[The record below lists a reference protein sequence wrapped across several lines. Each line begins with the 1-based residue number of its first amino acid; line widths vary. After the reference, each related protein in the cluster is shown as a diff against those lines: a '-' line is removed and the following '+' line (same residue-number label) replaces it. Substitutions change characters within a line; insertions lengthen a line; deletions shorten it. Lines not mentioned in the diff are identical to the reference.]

1 MLQIKQIVSDQEY
14 IVKFFIELSECKT
27 HVSKIKNFDKYKDE
41 FSKTKLKKLSNI
53 IKIADIVSKG
63 YMTFEQHTKF
73 VKEGLKQ
80 YEEQVYELEKIKKE
94 KEKLEEIKKEKIKER
109 ERLNHIKNAKK
120 FKAIKKMKFLGN
132 KRNFGDSRNN
142 YNMTKELICS
152 IDEFIFHKRDVKLF
166 NGYDSFFNNMQN
178 KISESKLNANGLNVN
193 KNIIL

>member
-27 HVSKIKNFDKYKDE
+27 NVSKIKNFDKYKDE

-73 VKEGLKQ
+73 VKEGLKL
-80 YEEQVYELEKIKKE
+80 YEEQIYELEKIKKE

>member
-1 MLQIKQIVSDQEY
+1 M
-14 IVKFFIELSECKT
+14 SECKINIT
-27 HVSKIKNFDKYKDE
+27 KIRAFDKYKEE

-63 YMTFEQHTKF
+63 YMTFEQHSKF
-73 VKEGLKQ
+73 VKEGFKL
-80 YEEQVYELEKIKKE
+80 YDEQISELEKIKRE

-109 ERLNHIKNAKK
+109 ERLNHIRNAKK

-132 KRNFGDSRNN
+132 KRNLGESRNN

-166 NGYDSFFNNMQN
+166 NGYDSFFNNMKA
-178 KISESKLNANGLNVN
+178 KIIESKLNTNGLNVR
-193 KNIIL
+193 KNILRYNLL

>member
-1 MLQIKQIVSDQEY
+1 
-14 IVKFFIELSECKT
+14 
-27 HVSKIKNFDKYKDE
+27 
-41 FSKTKLKKLSNI
+41 
-53 IKIADIVSKG
+53 
-63 YMTFEQHTKF
+63 
-73 VKEGLKQ
+73 
-80 YEEQVYELEKIKKE
+80 
-94 KEKLEEIKKEKIKER
+94 
-109 ERLNHIKNAKK
+109 
-120 FKAIKKMKFLGN
+120 MKFLGN